1 MKTLGW
7 AILLCS
13 FAGGLAAGAGQEQKA
28 PAEAVNEITP
38 PVVSEVRLG
47 DVELKAVFH
56 LGKIWS
62 PDLKP
67 FPALEKRLLAVEF
80 TVANRGSAPITLF
93 LDEAWVH
100 FDEENQRLARLH
112 AEAVAPKV
120 YSPPNQVLPDDPH
133 RDASRVQTYDPTM
146 TGGTSGVSVDF
157 SKMKKNSGP
166 AISLEKFTL
175 ALFAREFAANFL
187 KPGQT
192 AAGLLYFHLP
202 WQIDRLEGMQLRMPG
217 LLGGSEEAV
226 FALPPAAAP
235 AAPDPA
241 KPPTR
246 P

>member
-1 MKTLGW
+1 MRTLGW
-7 AILLCS
+7 AFLLYML
-13 FAGGLAAGAGQEQKA
+13 AGGVVPGAGQEPKA
-28 PAEAVNEITP
+28 AVEAAAEITP
-38 PVVSEVRLG
+38 PLVREARIG
-47 DVELKAVFH
+47 EVELRAVFH

-62 PDLKP
+62 PELKP

-80 TVANRGSAPITLF
+80 TVANRGSAPVSLF
-93 LDEAWVH
+93 LDETWVH
-100 FDEENQRLARLH
+100 LDEENQRLARLH

-146 TGGTSGVSVDF
+146 TGGTSGVAVDF

-175 ALFAREFAANFL
+175 ALFAKEFAANFL

-217 LLGGSEEAV
+217 LLGGDEEAV
-226 FALPPAAAP
+226 FTLPPAAAP
-235 AAPDPA
+235 DTPGTA

>member
-1 MKTLGW
+1 MSQPGW
-7 AILLCS
+7 AFLLC
-13 FAGGLAAGAGQEQKA
+13 LLAGAMATAADQPPKA
-28 PAEAVNEITP
+28 AAEAVNEITP
-38 PVVSEVRLG
+38 PVVREGRLG

-56 LGKIWS
+56 LGKVWS

-80 TVANRGSAPITLF
+80 TVVNQGSAPVTLY
-93 LDEAWVH
+93 LDEAWIH

-112 AEAVAPKV
+112 AEAIAPKV
-120 YSPPNQVLPDDPH
+120 YCPPNKVLPDDPH
-133 RDASRVQTYDPTM
+133 QDASRVQTYDPSM

-157 SKMKKNSGP
+157 SKFKKNSGP

-175 ALFAREFAANFL
+175 ALFSREFGANFL

-192 AAGLLYFHLP
+192 ASGLLYFHLP
-202 WQIDRLEGMQLRMPG
+202 WQIDRLEGMQLRVPG
-217 LLGGSEEAV
+217 LLGGGEEAV

-235 AAPDPA
+235 TAPAAA
-241 KPPTR
+241 KPPAR